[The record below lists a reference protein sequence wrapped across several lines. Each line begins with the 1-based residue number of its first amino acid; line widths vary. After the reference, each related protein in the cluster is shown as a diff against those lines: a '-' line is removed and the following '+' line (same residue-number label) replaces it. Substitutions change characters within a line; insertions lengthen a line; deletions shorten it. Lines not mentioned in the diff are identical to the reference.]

1 MKIPRYY
8 FFDYI
13 MAAIIAQMSLRNRE
27 RKKKKLL
34 LGKRAEVQPDK
45 CVYSLPPFD
54 RCYDPLQHNKY
65 MKAKIRIDKRS
76 YVINE
81 AKSKLNLSST

>member
-1 MKIPRYY
+1 
-8 FFDYI
+8 

-27 RKKKKLL
+27 RKKKKAL

-45 CVYSLPPFD
+45 CVYKLPPFD
-54 RCYDPLQHNKY
+54 KCYDPLQHNKY

-76 YVINE
+76 FVINE
-81 AKSKLNLSST
+81 AKSKLFNP